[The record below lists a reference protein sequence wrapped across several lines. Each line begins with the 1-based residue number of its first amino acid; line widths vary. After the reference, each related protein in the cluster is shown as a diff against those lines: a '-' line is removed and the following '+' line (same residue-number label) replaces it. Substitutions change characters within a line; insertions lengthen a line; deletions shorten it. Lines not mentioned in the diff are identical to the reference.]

1 MSRNVSMEAAVSFF
15 TVEVISSH
23 DSTACDLN
31 CQSYED
37 LEYYI
42 SCVVCVCVC
51 VCVLKPKI
59 QRLLQYFGC
68 ETGRRAALFIST
80 LFYNLVVAFAESTY
94 SHLSSDSAWLSDFIH
109 KW

>member
-51 VCVLKPKI
+51 AKAQNTETSAVFWLRNRKARSVVY
-59 QRLLQYFGC
+59 QYFI
-68 ETGRRAALFIST
+68 L
-80 LFYNLVVAFAESTY
+80 
-94 SHLSSDSAWLSDFIH
+94 
-109 KW
+109 